1 MSYSK
6 KTCRHCWS
14 EMPTPAFIC
23 PYCRYSQFTATK
35 DILNSQ
41 KPLQNDSPEN
51 HYSNGND
58 LESTIGALIIC
69 SPIFALVIWLWIWLL
84 SPS

>member
-1 MSYSK
+1 MNYGT

-14 EMPTPAFIC
+14 QMPTPAFIC
-23 PYCRYSQFTATK
+23 PYCRNSQFIATQ

-41 KPLQNDSPEN
+41 KPPQNNFPEYQN
-51 HYSNGND
+51 SNSNN

-69 SPIFALVIWLWIWLL
+69 SPVIALVIWMWIWLL
-84 SPS
+84 SPN